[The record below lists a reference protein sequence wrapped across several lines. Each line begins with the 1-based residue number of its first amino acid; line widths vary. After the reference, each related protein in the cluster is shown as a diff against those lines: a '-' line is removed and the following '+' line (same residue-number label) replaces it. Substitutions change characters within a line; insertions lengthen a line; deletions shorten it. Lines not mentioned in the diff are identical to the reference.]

1 MSERVLFVDDEINVL
16 KALKRQ
22 LRKADFRVDVAESG
36 AEGLAMIQENG
47 PYAVVV
53 SDMRMPE
60 MDGVQFLSAVKEI
73 APETVR
79 MMLTGNA
86 DQETAIHAVN
96 EGNIFRFLNKP
107 CLPDVLKSSVDA
119 AIKQYHLVIA
129 EKELL
134 NKTLKGSI
142 KVMAEIL
149 GQVNP
154 TVFSRSARIKRHV
167 TQVALRLG
175 LPSLWEFSVAGFLSQ
190 IGCVT
195 VPNDILERFY
205 AGERLEPEE
214 EKIFNSHPAA
224 GAALLVNI
232 PRLENISRMIALQMA
247 PFSSYRERP
256 ISPEDKLVYIGGQIL
271 KAAVDFDHLVFL
283 GNSPADVIK
292 KMKES
297 DGEYN
302 RKILD
307 ALAAVDTD
315 TSGFTV
321 KKLKLG
327 QIIVGMKLNQDL
339 KAKNGLLLAVKGQ
352 EITLGLRER
361 LINFAKTIGIDEPF
375 EVMVRA

>member
-1 MSERVLFVDDEINVL
+1 MS
-16 KALKRQ
+16 ALPG
-22 LRKADFRVDVAESG
+22 LSG
-36 AEGLAMIQENG
+36 GLAAWDG
-47 PYAVVV
+47 GV
-53 SDMRMPE
+53 MPFLLC
-60 MDGVQFLSAVKEI
+60 DGVVY
-73 APETVR
+73 
-79 MMLTGNA
+79 
-86 DQETAIHAVN
+86 TA
-96 EGNIFRFLNKP
+96 R
-107 CLPDVLKSSVDA
+107 
-119 AIKQYHLVIA
+119 
-129 EKELL
+129 ELD
-134 NKTLKGSI
+134 
-142 KVMAEIL
+142 
-149 GQVNP
+149 
-154 TVFSRSARIKRHV
+154 
-167 TQVALRLG
+167 
-175 LPSLWEFSVAGFLSQ
+175 FLSQ